1 MLSDG
6 LAIASGN
13 QTKIAEVED
22 HLAEKKAEVEE
33 EEEVVVVAAV
43 ESTID
48 LEAQP
53 NTAVVVVVEAA
64 VEAALLDFHASPPA
78 AIVVLRLVPFCFAL
92 RSFDLPKMGV
102 RGDQLIH

>member
-33 EEEVVVVAAV
+33 VVVVAAV

-53 NTAVVVVVEAA
+53 NTAVVVVVVEAA

-102 RGDQLIH
+102 RGDQLIR